1 MRRKKKDK
9 LRPHKEAKRLARL
22 GVGVVPAARVIPDKR
37 TKPVKH
43 RKRITQPDAAESPS
57 AAWH

>member
-1 MRRKKKDK
+1 MRPKRKDK
-9 LRPHKEAKRLARL
+9 LRPHKEAKRLARM

-43 RKRITQPDAAESPS
+43 KKRIADPDATE
-57 AAWH
+57 